1 MTEWPAERADQRI
14 AASSARL
21 VRAAIRQSFDPLKV
35 WQAYLATLPESSDN
49 PTMDRVRARAWVI
62 MNVTLNGEP
71 MEAALRRVYAEGYVL
86 GRLSAEHAIQQARAA
101 RKAPDSGGI
110 DWDTW
115 RPGNSAAAA
124 LLKPPGSLKR
134 LLDNTGVTVRGIN
147 RTTMERLG
155 NALADTLAL
164 GVGEKAG
171 AKIIGAVI
179 ADPARALSIT
189 ITEQARALSAAS
201 AEAYRDAG
209 LDEQEWFAN
218 DPCAVCAQNA
228 GKVVAIGEAFPSG
241 HTQPPAHPYCR
252 CALLPVIP
260 DFEAEPQAPIR
271 TPEGQPDMQ
280 PTEGQI
286 TTPTQAPQARG
297 GYTPKPSR
305 ADEFVQDKDLQ
316 ARVAKAYKDLGPGDS
331 GPYGM
336 KDAASV
342 ADVMDYHGKPTVVS
356 SKEMDRL
363 IADEGYTELY
373 RGVMKQPNGPSA
385 REMADQWRYG
395 DKHFMGAGTYGDGSY
410 TAINNATARNYAR
423 AQSSTKRIVG
433 SVKKGKDEVG
443 YILRIGLR
451 PDAKVIDYYEAADLA
466 KDWTKGLKAKGVSKG
481 AITPM
486 EDLSS
491 WAMTHGYDA
500 IRVPFDGVDD
510 YLVVLNREATVV
522 MEHVG
527 K

>member
-49 PTMDRVRARAWVI
+49 LTMDRVRARAWVI
-62 MNVTLNGEP
+62 MNVTLNGEA

-86 GRLSAEHAIQQARAA
+86 GRLSAEQAIQQARAA

-271 TPEGQPDMQ
+271 TPEGQPDVL

-286 TTPTQAPQARG
+286 TVNKPATEYEPARPGSTLYANGEGNTIFFDAGAKPTEREIAAV
-297 GYTPKPSR
+297 
-305 ADEFVQDKDLQ
+305 VQTMKDLQ
-316 ARVAKAYKDLGPGDS
+316 AVAPVNVDITVGRNLPLVRNQNSLAYATSKFDPVTERFIRADIQYHLPRVRQIATKEGWLMPESADTLRYTVAHEYGHAVEYTLPGYEPKRRAHNRDWL
-331 GPYGM
+331 
-336 KDAASV
+336 
-342 ADVMDYHGKPTVVS
+342 
-356 SKEMDRL
+356 KEM
-363 IADEGYTELY
+363 G
-373 RGVMKQPNGPSA
+373 
-385 REMADQWRYG
+385 
-395 DKHFMGAGTYGDGSY
+395 
-410 TAINNATARNYAR
+410 
-423 AQSSTKRIVG
+423 
-433 SVKKGKDEVG
+433 
-443 YILRIGLR
+443 
-451 PDAKVIDYYEAADLA
+451 EAADDMSEYGRTSNTEA
-466 KDWTKGLKAKGVSKG
+466 FAEAFAEWFMSRG
-481 AITPM
+481 ATN
-486 EDLSS
+486 
-491 WAMTHGYDA
+491 
-500 IRVPFDGVDD
+500 
-510 YLVVLNREATVV
+510 NRAAQWFANEL
-522 MEHVG
+522 G
-527 K
+527 WRFP